1 MFPIEMDDIDV
12 YVSEGEYGNTSSTK
26 PDIKRIFANWIWIPL
41 YFTIGTRSKK
51 IVWKGQRYAVTETDP
66 TKNLVL
72 KKDFWGSS
80 YSDLVKNITNVSCVL
95 DVLEISITNIFSIF
109 FIKYIYG
116 WPSFLFFLAILLKCL
131 IFFFLYHLFRIK
143 FFCLMLPGNNLLFSD
158 ISHFLLYFYF
168 LSKYP
173 KEFVGW
179 EST

>member
-1 MFPIEMDDIDV
+1 MQIEF
-12 YVSEGEYGNTSSTK
+12 EYHCTLQSGQG
-26 PDIKRIFANWIWIPL
+26 L
-41 YFTIGTRSKK
+41 KK
-51 IVWKGQRYAVTETDP
+51 LFEKGKGMPSPTETDP

-95 DVLEISITNIFSIF
+95 DINYKIFSIF

-131 IFFFLYHLFRIK
+131 IFFFLYHSFRIK

>member
-1 MFPIEMDDIDV
+1 MP
-12 YVSEGEYGNTSSTK
+12 S
-26 PDIKRIFANWIWIPL
+26 P
-41 YFTIGTRSKK
+41 
-51 IVWKGQRYAVTETDP
+51 TETDP

-95 DVLEISITNIFSIF
+95 LRCARNFNYKHFLYIFHQIF
-109 FIKYIYG
+109 PVSLSSY
-116 WPSFLFFLAILLKCL
+116 FLAFLLKSL

-143 FFCLMLPGNNLLFSD
+143 FSCLMLSGNNLLFSD
-158 ISHFLLYFYF
+158 ISHFLLYFHF
-168 LSKYP
+168 LSKNIEKNP

>member
-1 MFPIEMDDIDV
+1 MP
-12 YVSEGEYGNTSSTK
+12 S
-26 PDIKRIFANWIWIPL
+26 P
-41 YFTIGTRSKK
+41 
-51 IVWKGQRYAVTETDP
+51 TETDP
-66 TKNLVL
+66 TKNLVW

-116 WPSFLFFLAILLKCL
+116 WPSFLFFLASLLKYL

-143 FFCLMLPGNNLLFSD
+143 FSCLMLPGNNLLFSD
-158 ISHFLLYFYF
+158 ISHFLLYLYF
-168 LSKYP
+168 LSKNIEKNP

-179 EST
+179 EFT